1 MSNWS
6 TPRWDNVGVYMLQT
20 TYNFIDKNSVKLMD
34 TCATILLVMAGM
46 LFADNLGTLFL
57 ITMSLLLLQE
67 IVRTDNISGRRLC
80 YMTIF
85 GLILTVL
92 TVLSG
97 PAISCAKAILQ
108 LIYWAN

>member
-1 MSNWS
+1 
-6 TPRWDNVGVYMLQT
+6 MLVK
-20 TYNFIDKNSVKLMD
+20 TYNFIDRNSVKLID
-34 TCATILLVMAGM
+34 TCATILLVIAGM

-57 ITMSLLLLQE
+57 ITMSLLPLQE
-67 IVRTDNISGRRLC
+67 IVRTDNISAKRLC

-97 PAISCAKAILQ
+97 PAVSCIKTILQ
-108 LIYWAN
+108 LFYWAN